1 VFFNR
6 LGEIRDRSFEQQRY
20 RASGLNLVTAAIVL
34 WNTVYLE
41 RAANALRGHGH
52 GVDEGLLQYLSPLGW
67 EHINLTGDY
76 LWRSSSKVGVGNSDR
91 YVRSLGLSVRFLM
104 RWSLP
109 PSRYYAEDRL
119 SFGELSWKTLRSLV
133 SIWVKTLS
141 IFIARIVAGRLFTVK
156 NLPGQS

>member
-1 VFFNR
+1 
-6 LGEIRDRSFEQQRY
+6 
-20 RASGLNLVTAAIVL
+20 VTAAIVL

-41 RAANALRGHGH
+41 RAANALRGHGQA
-52 GVDEGLLQYLSPLGW
+52 VDDGLLQYLSPLGW

-76 LWRSSSKVGVGNSDR
+76 LWRSSAKIGAGKFR
-91 YVRSLGLSVRFLM
+91 PLRPLQPLSVLYLM

-141 IFIARIVAGRLFTVK
+141 IFIAGSSREGC
-156 NLPGQS
+156 LP